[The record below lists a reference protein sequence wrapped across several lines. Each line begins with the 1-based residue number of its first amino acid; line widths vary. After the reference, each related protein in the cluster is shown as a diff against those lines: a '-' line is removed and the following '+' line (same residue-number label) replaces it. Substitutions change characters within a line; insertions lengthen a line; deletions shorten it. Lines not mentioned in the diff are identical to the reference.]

1 MELQYRKATPDDAQR
16 VCYIIRHTKDVIYPD
31 YYTQVVV
38 EYIDRYYTFEIIKSD
53 IEQGRTR
60 VLVKEGEIIAT
71 SSRVDNHIMRVYVLL
86 EYQGQGFGGMMM
98 DELEEEIFA
107 VFDDCVLEASMPACI
122 FYENRGYKT
131 VKHVKEDI
139 GNGKCMIHEI
149 MRKVK

>member
-1 MELQYRKATPDDAQR
+1 MKLQYRKATPDDAQR

-71 SSRVDNHIMRVYVLL
+71 GSRVDNHIMRVYVLP

-98 DELEEEIFA
+98 DELDALDGCRSVDALDVLRANHFKQVLRFA
-107 VFDDCVLEASMPACI
+107 DALPIVSQHM
-122 FYENRGYKT
+122 
-131 VKHVKEDI
+131 
-139 GNGKCMIHEI
+139 
-149 MRKVK
+149 